1 MFPKKVSSL
10 KERDH
15 FGNLDVE
22 GRIVLTR
29 IFQKQV

>member
-10 KERDH
+10 KKERDH

-22 GRIVLTR
+22 GRIVLTI
-29 IFQKQV
+29 IF